1 MPDADPQPGAGPL
14 QVEPQTE
21 AAGEIYTGEEKMA
34 KIFYE
39 KDGNLA
45 VLKKKTIVI
54 VGYGSQGHAHAQNLR
69 DSGLKVVV
77 SEVKGTPNY
86 LLARKHGFSP
96 MRTEEAVKMG
106 DIVWV
111 LIPDEIQKVVYEKE
125 IAPFLKKGV
134 TLGFSHGF
142 NIHFG
147 YIKAPRHANVIM
159 VAPKG
164 PGHLVRSEF
173 VKGAGVP
180 CLVAVERDATGE
192 AWKITLAYCKGIGGL
207 RAGTIRTTYKDE
219 TETDLL
225 GEQAVLCGGV
235 SELVK
240 AGFETLVKGGYPPEL
255 AYFECMHELKLIV
268 DLFYQG
274 GLSYMWYSVS
284 NTAEYGGLTRG
295 KEIVNVQSRRAMKKL
310 LRDIQSGKFA
320 AEWIKECAAGKKK
333 FKKLEARDR
342 AHLIE
347 KTGRKLRRMMKWIEA
362 K

>member
-1 MPDADPQPGAGPL
+1 
-14 QVEPQTE
+14 
-21 AAGEIYTGEEKMA
+21 MA
-34 KIFYE
+34 KMFYA

-45 VLKKKTIVI
+45 VLKNKTIAI
-54 VGYGSQGHAHAQNLR
+54 IGYGSQGHAHALNLR
-69 DSGLKVVV
+69 DSGLKVMVA
-77 SEVKGTPNY
+77 EVKGTPNFR
-86 LLARKHGFSP
+86 LAKKHGFSP
-96 MRTEEAVKMG
+96 INTEKAVKQAG
-106 DIVWV
+106 IVWV
-111 LIPDEIQKVVYEKE
+111 LIPDEIQKAVYEKE
-125 IAPFLKKGV
+125 IAPNLKKGV

-142 NIHFG
+142 NIHYG
-147 YIKAPRHANVIM
+147 YIKPPRSANIIM

-180 CLVAVERDATGE
+180 CLVAVKQNATGN

-240 AGFETLVKGGYPPEL
+240 AGFDTLVGAGYPPEL

-295 KEIVNVQSRRAMKKL
+295 AQVIDTRSRKVMKKL
-310 LRDIQSGKFA
+310 LRDVQSGKFA
-320 AEWIKECAAGKKK
+320 EEWMKECASGKKK
-333 FKKLEARDR
+333 FRKLEAKDR

-347 KTGRKLRRMMKWIEA
+347 KTGRKLRRMMKWIDA
-362 K
+362 KEV

>member
-1 MPDADPQPGAGPL
+1 M
-14 QVEPQTE
+14 V
-21 AAGEIYTGEEKMA
+21 KM
-34 KIFYE
+34 FYE
-39 KDGNLA
+39 KDGKLS
-45 VLKKKTIVI
+45 VLKNKTIAI
-54 VGYGSQGHAHAQNLR
+54 IGYGSQGHAHAQNLR
-69 DSGLKVVV
+69 DSGLRVLV
-77 SEVKGTPNY
+77 SDVKGTANY
-86 LLARKHGFSP
+86 RLARENGFTP
-96 MRTEEAVKMG
+96 LPAPAAVRKA
-106 DIVWV
+106 DVVWV
-111 LIPDEIQKVVYEKE
+111 LIPDEIQKAVYEKE
-125 IAPFLKKGV
+125 IAPNLKAGAA
-134 TLGFSHGF
+134 LGFSHGF

-147 YIKAPRHANVIM
+147 YIVPPRNVDVIM

-173 VKGAGVP
+173 TGGGGVP
-180 CLVAVERDATGE
+180 CLVAVQRDATGN
-192 AWKITLAYCKGIGGL
+192 AWPVTLAYCKGIGGL
-207 RAGTIRTTYKDE
+207 RAGAMRTSYKDE

-240 AGFETLVKGGYPPEL
+240 AGFETLVGAGYPPEL

-295 KEIVNVQSRRAMKKL
+295 RQVVNAQSRRAMKKM

-320 AEWIKECAAGKKK
+320 AEWIGECAAGKKK
-333 FKKLEARDR
+333 FKQLEARDR

-347 KTGRKLRRMMKWIEA
+347 KTGRKLRRMMKWIKA
-362 K
+362 KEV